1 MANCPRQGY
10 LSKSRL
16 NARKGCLSMATDPER
31 LVQGKVLLVQLVQGK
46 TTCPTCPKT
55 WHCYQ
60 EGGKEARDNSIEWS
74 YKTNVS
80 ASFELYEVYI
90 GPLIG
95 LWWTNVVRREDLQRF
110 ESGWR
115 WPFWH

>member
-1 MANCPRQGY
+1 MQGKAACQWLLIQSGLFKVRCY
-10 LSKSRL
+10 SY
-16 NARKGCLSMATDPER
+16 NLSMAG
-31 LVQGKVLLVQLVQGK
+31 LLVQGK